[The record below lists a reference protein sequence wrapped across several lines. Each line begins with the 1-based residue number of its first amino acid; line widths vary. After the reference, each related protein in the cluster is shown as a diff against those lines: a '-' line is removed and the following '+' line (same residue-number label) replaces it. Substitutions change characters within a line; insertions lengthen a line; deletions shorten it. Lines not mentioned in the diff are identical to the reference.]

1 MSKNSS
7 AILIT
12 GATGLLGSE
21 VVKQLSSAT
30 PAVKIKAAIHSVEN
44 LKRVKENNDA
54 AARVEPVLFDY
65 EKPET
70 LREALGSVDK
80 LFLLTPET
88 PKASKLAS
96 NAVSEAKKVGIRHI
110 VKQSV
115 QAADNTAAAA
125 IVSTIR
131 LHRQAEK
138 IIEVSGI
145 PYTFLRPGEFMQNFV
160 RWHSETIKEQ
170 GAIYLP
176 AAGGTKVGFVDV
188 RDIAAV
194 AVKALTE
201 DDDENG
207 KHKNKAYTITGPEEL
222 SYYQVAEILSNA
234 TGRKINYVNISEEK
248 ARGAMKDMRISDWLI
263 NGVIEVIELYR
274 SDIPKLSSAVEEVTG
289 KKPIS
294 FSQFAKDY
302 AEAFR

>member
-7 AILIT
+7 TILIT
-12 GATGLLGSE
+12 GATGTVGSE
-21 VVKQLSSAT
+21 VMKQLSSAT

-44 LKRVKENNDA
+44 LKRVKDVDD
-54 AARVEPVLFDY
+54 RIEPLLFDY
-65 EKPET
+65 EKPESI
-70 LREALGSVDK
+70 REALRSVDK
-80 LFLLTPET
+80 LFLLTPDT
-88 PKASKLAS
+88 PTAAELAS
-96 NAVSEAKKVGIRHI
+96 NMVTEAKKAGIRHI

-115 QAADNTAAAA
+115 QAADSTAAAA

-138 IIEVSGI
+138 IIEESGI
-145 PYTFLRPGEFMQNFV
+145 PYTFLRPGEFMQNFI
-160 RWHSETIKEQ
+160 RWYSETIKEQ
-170 GAIYLP
+170 GAFYLP
-176 AAGGTKVGFVDV
+176 AGDTKVGFVDV

-201 DDDENG
+201 DDEND

-234 TGRKINYVNISEEK
+234 TGRKIDYVNISEEET
-248 ARGAMKDMRISDWLI
+248 RRAMKDMGISDSLI

-274 SDIPKLSSAVEEVTG
+274 RGIPQLSSAVEEITG

-302 AEAFR
+302 AHVFR

>member
-7 AILIT
+7 TILIT

-21 VVKQLSSAT
+21 VMKQLSSVT

-44 LKRVKENNDA
+44 LKRVKENDA

-88 PKASKLAS
+88 PKASELAS
-96 NAVSEAKKVGIRHI
+96 NAVSEAKKAGIRHI

-115 QAADNTAAAA
+115 QAADNTAAA

-131 LHRQAEK
+131 LHRQAEE
-138 IIEVSGI
+138 IIEESGI
-145 PYTFLRPGEFMQNFV
+145 PYTFLRPGEFMQNFI
-160 RWHSETIKEQ
+160 RWYSETIKEQ
-170 GAIYLP
+170 GAFYLP
-176 AAGGTKVGFVDV
+176 AAGDTKVGFVDV

-201 DDDENG
+201 EEDENG

-222 SYYQVAEILSNA
+222 SYYQAAEILSNA
-234 TGRKINYVNISEEK
+234 IGRKIDYVNISEEE
-248 ARGAMKDMRISDWLI
+248 ARRAMKDMGISDWLI

-274 SDIPKLSSAVEEVTG
+274 SGIPQLSSAVEEVTG

-302 AEAFR
+302 AHVFR

>member
-7 AILIT
+7 NVLVT

-21 VVKQLSSAT
+21 VLKQLSSAT

-88 PKASKLAS
+88 PKASELAS
-96 NAVSEAKKVGIRHI
+96 NAVSEAKKAGIQHI

-138 IIEVSGI
+138 IIEESGI

-170 GAIYLP
+170 GAFYLP
-176 AAGGTKVGFVDV
+176 AGDTKVGFVDV
-188 RDIAAV
+188 QDIAAV

-201 DDDENG
+201 ENENG
-207 KHKNKAYTITGPEEL
+207 KHRYKAYTITGPEKL

-234 TGRKINYVNISEEK
+234 TGRKIDYVNISEEE
-248 ARGAMKDMRISDWLI
+248 ARGAMKDMGISDPLI

-274 SDIPKLSSAVEEVTG
+274 SGIPQLSSDVEEVTG

>member
-7 AILIT
+7 TILIT

-21 VVKQLSSAT
+21 VVKQLSSAI

-70 LREALGSVDK
+70 LREALGNVDK

-88 PKASKLAS
+88 PIAAELAS
-96 NAVSEAKKVGIRHI
+96 NAVSEAKKAGIRHI

-115 QAADNTAAAA
+115 QAADSMAAAA
-125 IVSTIR
+125 FVSTLR

-138 IIEVSGI
+138 IIEESGI
-145 PYTFLRPGEFMQNFV
+145 TYTFLRPGEFMQNFI
-160 RWHSETIKEQ
+160 RWYSETIKGQ
-170 GAIYLP
+170 GAFYLP
-176 AAGGTKVGFVDV
+176 AAGDTKVGFVDV

-201 DDDENG
+201 EDEND

-234 TGRKINYVNISEEK
+234 TGRKIDYVNISEEE
-248 ARGAMKDMRISDWLI
+248 ARQAMKDMGISDWLI

-274 SDIPKLSSAVEEVTG
+274 SGVPRLSSAVEEVTG

-302 AEAFR
+302 AHVFR

>member
-7 AILIT
+7 TILVT
-12 GATGLLGSE
+12 GATGTVGSE
-21 VVKQLSSAT
+21 VLKQLSSIT
-30 PAVKIKAAIHSVEN
+30 PAIKIKAAIHSIEN
-44 LKRVKENNDA
+44 LKRVKENDA

-65 EKPET
+65 QKPET
-70 LREALGSVDK
+70 LREALRSVDK

-88 PKASKLAS
+88 PIAAELAS
-96 NAVSEAKKVGIRHI
+96 NAVSEAKKAGIRHI

-115 QAADNTAAAA
+115 QAADSTAAAT

-131 LHRQAEK
+131 LHGQAEK
-138 IIEVSGI
+138 IIEESGI
-145 PYTFLRPGEFMQNFV
+145 PYTFLRPGEFMQNFI
-160 RWHSETIKEQ
+160 RWYSETIKEQ
-170 GAIYLP
+170 GAFYLP
-176 AAGGTKVGFVDV
+176 AGDTKVGFVDV

-194 AVKALTE
+194 AVKALTDE
-201 DDDENG
+201 EDDENG

-234 TGRKINYVNISEEK
+234 TGRKIDYVNISEEE
-248 ARGAMKDMRISDWLI
+248 ARRAMKDMGISDWLI

-274 SDIPKLSSAVEEVTG
+274 NSIPQLSSAVEEVTG

-302 AEAFR
+302 AHVFR

>member
-1 MSKNSS
+1 MSKNSNT
-7 AILIT
+7 ILIT
-12 GATGLLGSE
+12 GATGTVGSE

-30 PAVKIKAAIHSVEN
+30 PAVKIKAAVHSVEN
-44 LKRVKENNDA
+44 MKRVKDDDDDD
-54 AARVEPVLFDY
+54 RIEPVLFDY

-70 LREALGSVDK
+70 VREALRGVDK

-88 PKASKLAS
+88 PTAAELAS
-96 NAVSEAKKVGIRHI
+96 NMVTEAKKTGIRHI

-115 QAADNTAAAA
+115 QAADTAAAVA
-125 IVSTIR
+125 TLR

-138 IIEVSGI
+138 IIEESGI
-145 PYTFLRPGEFMQNFV
+145 PYTFLRPGEFMQNFI
-160 RWHSETIKEQ
+160 RWYSETIKEQ
-170 GAIYLP
+170 GAFYLP
-176 AAGGTKVGFVDV
+176 AADTKVGFVDV

-194 AVKALTE
+194 AMKALTE

-207 KHKNKAYTITGPEEL
+207 KHNNKAYTITGPEEL

-234 TGRKINYVNISEEK
+234 TGRKIDYVNISEEET
-248 ARGAMKDMRISDWLI
+248 RRAMKDMGISEWLI

-274 SDIPKLSSAVEEVTG
+274 SGIPQLSSAVEEITG

-302 AEAFR
+302 AHVFR